1 MVAKL
6 WWKQIHQQM
15 AKPEEVLLTICMR
28 ETKEGEL
35 FFSVDTL
42 LGIWSRGGWPKPC
55 GCAKKEAYLTSYDV
69 CCIISV
75 NHLRRLSYLSTP
87 SFFSSFLAAPQY
99 MEFLGWGSDL
109 SLSCELR
116 CSDSITRFLTPH
128 VRLGIK
134 PVSQRCKETANL
146 LWQSCCS
153 TAETP
158 LSMFSDPNY

>member
-75 NHLRRLSYLSTP
+75 NHLRRLSYLSTL
-87 SFFSSFLAAPQY
+87 SFLPFGCPAVYGVQ
-99 MEFLGWGSDL
+99 GWGSDV
-109 SLSCELR
+109 SLSCELH
-116 CSDSITRFLTPH
+116 CSDSNTRFWTPRA
-128 VRLGIK
+128 RLGIK
-134 PVSQRCKETANL
+134 PVSQRCKETASP
-146 LWQSCCS
+146 LWQSHWS
-153 TAETP
+153 TAETA